1 MRPLDFLRWW
11 LLRDIGGRRGFGNR
25 RAVSSGGVGQ
35 LYAQGWEGQRLPTS
49 VVGHFDDID
58 ENETGEVSQ
67 GIWEVVC
74 WSGDVGKLV
83 VVFGNGSKN
92 ASQTGRGTMI
102 GAFDGKEA
110 WTGMQPCRRADAS
123 CRRRAI
129 GLLC

>member
-1 MRPLDFLRWW
+1 M
-11 LLRDIGGRRGFGNR
+11 RRGR
-25 RAVSSGGVGQ
+25 CR
-35 LYAQGWEGQRLPTS
+35 
-49 VVGHFDDID
+49 
-58 ENETGEVSQ
+58 EVY
-67 GIWEVVC
+67 GKLFA

-92 ASQTGRGTMI
+92 ASQTGRGKMI

-129 GLLC
+129 GLLGLTTLGIFLFDFLPLF